1 MTDTALLAVLLA
13 AIAGLVA
20 GRAWAAALRRGEEK
34 DRAAF
39 RASPHYIQGLHY
51 LAAGQLELAISE
63 LGKVARDEPDAVEV
77 SHVLGNL
84 LRESGQAERA
94 IQVHQSLLAEIGAVL
109 P

>member
-51 LAAGQLELAISE
+51 LAAGQL
-63 LGKVARDEPDAVEV
+63 
-77 SHVLGNL
+77 
-84 LRESGQAERA
+84 
-94 IQVHQSLLAEIGAVL
+94 
-109 P
+109 